1 MIKYKNLTVLGTSHI
16 AKQSIHQVKQAI
28 TTIKPEIIALELD
41 RGRFFALMSNNKR
54 TSLKAYKK
62 LGFKALLLNLIGAY
76 LERKLSKSTGI
87 LPGTEMKTAIE
98 IAKKNNIKIEL
109 IDQPIEITLKKL
121 TTQLTRKEKFNL
133 LKEFILSMFSK
144 NNIEFDLNTVPSEKI
159 IEKLISQTK
168 KKYPTVHKILIKER
182 NQYMAKALYKIIN
195 INQDKNILA
204 IVGAGHQKE
213 ITGELKSIKS

>member
-16 AKQSIHQVKQAI
+16 AKQSIHQVEQAI

-54 TSLKAYKK
+54 TSLKSYKK
-62 LGFKALLLNLIGAY
+62 LGFKSFLLNLIGAY

-87 LPGTEMKTAIE
+87 LPGTEMKTAIG
-98 IAKKNNIKIEL
+98 IARKNNIKIEL
-109 IDQPIEITLKKL
+109 IDQPINITLEKL

-133 LKEFILSMFSK
+133 LKEVILSIFSK
-144 NNIEFDLNTVPSEKI
+144 NKVEFDLNTVPSEKI
-159 IEKLISQTK
+159 IKKLISQTK
-168 KKYPTVHKILIKER
+168 KKYPTIHRILVKER

-195 INQDKNILA
+195 TNQDKNTLA

-213 ITGELKSIKS
+213 IIGELKSIKN